1 MEPRQG
7 GVWVLFVPDLAV
19 GEKYKYEIVSNG
31 GATFLKAD
39 PFAFYGEVRP
49 ATASVVYDLDG
60 YAWGD
65 EAWMAARS
73 GNKLKDRPFH
83 IYEVHLGSW
92 KRKTDGSFYNY
103 RELAGEL
110 VPYAK
115 KMGFTHLE
123 LLPVMEHPF
132 DGSWGYQVTGYYA
145 ATSRFGTPHDLMY
158 FVDRCH
164 QAGLGVILDWVPG
177 HFCKDAHGLIEFD
190 GSFLYEHPD
199 PTRREHKSWGTRC
212 FDYGRPE
219 IQSFLVSSAMY
230 LLEECHV
237 DGLRVDAVASML
249 YLDYDRTEWHPNS
262 FGTNI
267 NLEAMAF
274 IKKLN
279 QIVHEYHPGVIT
291 VAEESTTFPDITKS
305 VSDGGLGFDYKWN
318 MGWMNDT
325 LTYFSNDPIYRQYL
339 HNKITFQMTYIYSEH
354 FILALSHDEV
364 VHGKKSLLNKMP
376 GGYEDKFFGLR
387 AYLAYMMSHPGKKL
401 TFMGYEFGQF
411 IEWNERRELD
421 WLLLQYES
429 HRDLQTFVKYLNRL
443 YLQYPALYENDTS
456 WDGFCWVNPDDAG
469 HNVFSYYRLSPNN
482 DDILVICNFSGSGWP
497 GYELNVDN
505 GQYELILA
513 TRGFDDIPKKTKVK
527 NNRMKLDLPP
537 LCGIYY
543 RKVKRKDV

>member
-1 MEPRQG
+1 
-7 GVWVLFVPDLAV
+7 
-19 GEKYKYEIVSNG
+19 
-31 GATFLKAD
+31 
-39 PFAFYGEVRP
+39 
-49 ATASVVYDLDG
+49 
-60 YAWGD
+60 
-65 EAWMAARS
+65 
-73 GNKLKDRPFH
+73 
-83 IYEVHLGSW
+83 
-92 KRKTDGSFYNY
+92 
-103 RELAGEL
+103 
-110 VPYAK
+110 
-115 KMGFTHLE
+115 
-123 LLPVMEHPF
+123 
-132 DGSWGYQVTGYYA
+132 
-145 ATSRFGTPHDLMY
+145 
-158 FVDRCH
+158 
-164 QAGLGVILDWVPG
+164 
-177 HFCKDAHGLIEFD
+177 
-190 GSFLYEHPD
+190 
-199 PTRREHKSWGTRC
+199 
-212 FDYGRPE
+212 
-219 IQSFLVSSAMY
+219 
-230 LLEECHV
+230 
-237 DGLRVDAVASML
+237 
-249 YLDYDRTEWHPNS
+249 
-262 FGTNI
+262 
-267 NLEAMAF
+267 
-274 IKKLN
+274 
-279 QIVHEYHPGVIT
+279 
-291 VAEESTTFPDITKS
+291 
-305 VSDGGLGFDYKWN
+305 
-318 MGWMNDT
+318 MNDT